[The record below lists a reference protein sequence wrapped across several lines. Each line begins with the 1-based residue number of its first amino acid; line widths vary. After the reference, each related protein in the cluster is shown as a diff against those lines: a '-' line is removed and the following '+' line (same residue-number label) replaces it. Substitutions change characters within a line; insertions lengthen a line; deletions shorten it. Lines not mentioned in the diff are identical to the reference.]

1 MQGLNEPENPEVTRA
16 LRSLADRMRDQQ
28 APARVEAA
36 VLAKFRKHHARPG
49 KALYWWAGASAAA
62 GLIAAMWAV
71 PRWSGHLETLPALKL
86 AHASTPPISM
96 SPVVRTSGKPVL
108 KPVRRARRAVPP
120 AEVASDFFPLAPGML
135 ADFEESASLVRVS
148 LPRSAMR
155 RFGFPLGNDSLESV
169 QADIVLGHDGTAR
182 AVRFVSVR
190 P

>member
-16 LRSLADRMRDQQ
+16 LRALAHRMRDQE
-28 APARVEAA
+28 APAHVEAA
-36 VLAKFRKHHARPG
+36 VLASFRKHHARRG

-71 PRWSGHLETLPALKL
+71 PRSSGPLETLPGPKL
-86 AHASTPPISM
+86 AHASAPVISM
-96 SPVVRTSGKPVL
+96 PPMVRASGNPTRT
-108 KPVRRARRAVPP
+108 PVRRARRAVPP

-135 ADFEESASLVRVS
+135 ADFEESASLVRVR

-155 RFGFPLGNDSLESV
+155 RFGFPLGNDSPEYV